1 VTVELRDVTPRT
13 QLGVRLFDPRAS
25 APRLRLPL
33 EPNRVQAADGRTALW
48 LGPDEWL
55 VAGDG
60 PLGLDLPPGAGS
72 VVDLSANRVVL
83 ELRGPAARDVLAA
96 GCALDLHP
104 RAFGP
109 GRCAQTLLA
118 RAAVILEQTS
128 DEPAYRIYV
137 RPSFAGYLR
146 DWLDDAS
153 DAARTAGAA
162 SPPAA
167 RP

>member
-1 VTVELRDVTPRT
+1 MTVELRDVTPRT
-13 QLGVRLFDPRAS
+13 QLGVRLYDPPAS
-25 APRLRLPL
+25 APALGLPL
-33 EPNRVQAADGRTALW
+33 EPNRVQAAGGRSALW

-55 VAGDG
+55 VVGDE
-60 PLGLDLPPGAGS
+60 PFELPAGAGS

-83 ELRGPAARDVLAA
+83 ELRGPDARDVLAA

-118 RAAVILEQTS
+118 RANVILEQTAA
-128 DEPAYRIYV
+128 DAFRVYV

-146 DWLDDAS
+146 DWLNDATG
-153 DAARTAGAA
+153 AARASGAE
-162 SPPAA
+162 SPRAT

>member
-13 QLGVRLFDPRAS
+13 QLGVRLFDPPAA
-25 APRLRLPL
+25 APALGLPL
-33 EPNRVQAADGRTALW
+33 EPNRVQASDGRSALW

-55 VAGDG
+55 VVADG
-60 PLGLDLPPGAGS
+60 PLALDVPAGAGS

-83 ELRGPAARDVLAA
+83 ELRGPGARDVLAA

-118 RAAVILEQTS
+118 RANVILEQTAA
-128 DEPAYRIYV
+128 DAYRVYV
-137 RPSFAGYLR
+137 RPSFAAYLR
-146 DWLDDAS
+146 DWLDEATG
-153 DAARTAGAA
+153 AAMAAGAV
-162 SPPAA
+162 SPRAT
-167 RP
+167 RS

>member
-13 QLGVRLFDPRAS
+13 QLGVRLFDPPAA
-25 APRLRLPL
+25 APALGLPL
-33 EPNRVQAADGRTALW
+33 EANRVQAGDGRSALW

-55 VAGDG
+55 VVGDG
-60 PLGLDLPPGAGS
+60 PLALDVPAGAGA

-83 ELRGPAARDVLAA
+83 ELRGADARDVLAA

-118 RAAVILEQTS
+118 RANVILEQTAA
-128 DEPAYRIYV
+128 DAFRVYV

-146 DWLDDAS
+146 DWLDDA
-153 DAARTAGAA
+153 TGAA
-162 SPPAA
+162 TAAGVVSPRAT

>member
-13 QLGVRLFDPRAS
+13 QLGVRLYDPPAS
-25 APRLRLPL
+25 APALGLPL
-33 EPNRVQAADGRTALW
+33 EPNRVQAGDGRSALW

-55 VAGDG
+55 VVADG
-60 PLGLDLPPGAGS
+60 PLALGVPAGAGS

-83 ELRGPAARDVLAA
+83 ELRGQDARDVLAA

-118 RAAVILEQTS
+118 RANVILEQTAA
-128 DEPAYRIYV
+128 DAFRVYV

-146 DWLDDAS
+146 AWLDDATG
-153 DAARTAGAA
+153 AARAAGAL
-162 SPPAA
+162 SPRAT